1 MNLNITTNL
10 DEVRR
15 RLSGLEKQVNFAA
28 SKALNDTAREVRKAI
43 PAGLR
48 RSLDR
53 PTPFTAS
60 DGATFVKPGDE
71 IVSGIR
77 AVDAA
82 GHSPGMMAYLIE
94 SEGRRLLNWADTC
107 GHYVV
112 SLQRPD
118 IHLDVDDDK
127 EKAAATR
134 QRMLDMA
141 VAEELF
147 VTA

>member
-1 MNLNITTNL
+1 
-10 DEVRR
+10 
-15 RLSGLEKQVNFAA
+15 
-28 SKALNDTAREVRKAI
+28 
-43 PAGLR
+43 
-48 RSLDR
+48 
-53 PTPFTAS
+53 
-60 DGATFVKPGDE
+60 
-71 IVSGIR
+71 
-77 AVDAA
+77 
-82 GHSPGMMAYLIE
+82 MAYLIE

-147 VTA
+147 VTGYHMPFPGSVSWSGRRAGTVGSRSATN